1 MRGPDEATIIHR
13 TLEQALAHDG
23 AVVLAD
29 FLIITNTYP
38 VSRRN
43 GRLAN
48 VHDLTSPHVER
59 VGRLHHDTIFLL
71 RRFHIHKGNGWK
83 NAEGAEKQN
92 EKQDSYA
99 GAIWQTL

>member
-59 VGRLHHDTIFLL
+59 VGRLHHEQLL
-71 RRFHIHKGNGWK
+71 RLGVHFTQELGDVAHRQCIQVRVD
-83 NAEGAEKQN
+83 A
-92 EKQDSYA
+92 
-99 GAIWQTL
+99 T